1 MVSSHLVGEIV
12 SVPSEIRM
20 GDLAE
25 NTFKIRRLST
35 SVSVGVEFAGLYYAW
50 KACRFF
56 LASHPA
62 S

>member
-35 SVSVGVEFAGLYYAW
+35 SVYVYIEVNTLVRNSKWIPPLKNMY
-50 KACRFF
+50 
-56 LASHPA
+56 
-62 S
+62 